1 LRSDPVTIHSLL
13 AAAFEPVIETRTN
26 DKNDHGTLVDIRQSG
41 AITKRKPK
49 LLDNS
54 QPAVHENV
62 GAAQDNLAN
71 TLGVGAGTR
80 LRLWRG
86 AELIAS
92 YEAVAADPSG
102 EPDSQMIRLTIL
114 QLC

>member
-1 LRSDPVTIHSLL
+1 M
-13 AAAFEPVIETRTN
+13 IETATD
-26 DKNDHGTLVDIRQSG
+26 DKNNHQTLVDDRQSG
-41 AITKRKPK
+41 AITKRKAK

-62 GAAQDNLAN
+62 GAAQDNMSN
-71 TLGVGAGTR
+71 TLGVGAGMG

-86 AELIAS
+86 AELIVN
-92 YEAVAADPSG
+92 YEAVAPPKPSA
-102 EPDSQMIRLTIL
+102 EPDSQTARLTIL

>member
-1 LRSDPVTIHSLL
+1 
-13 AAAFEPVIETRTN
+13 VIETTTN
-26 DKNDHGTLVDIRQSG
+26 DNNDHRTLVDTRQSG
-41 AITKRKPK
+41 AITKRKAK

-71 TLGVGAGTR
+71 TLGVGAGMG

-86 AELIAS
+86 AELIAN
-92 YEAVAADPSG
+92 YEAVFAKPSG
-102 EPDSQMIRLTIL
+102 EPDSQTARLSIL
-114 QLC
+114 QLR